1 MASLKE
7 YRLQAGLSIAELA
20 RRAGVDQGTVKRA
33 ESGRPIQEVKA
44 AAIAQALSQALSQR
58 LSIQDLG
65 IALYS

>member
-7 YRLQAGLSIAELA
+7 YRLQARLSIAELA

-33 ESGRPIQEVKA
+33 ESGHPIQEVKA
-44 AAIAQALSQALSQR
+44 AAIAQAISQALNQQ

-65 IALYS
+65 IVLYE